1 MIRSF
6 IIGLSIL
13 FFALS
18 GIITFKALEIPV
30 KNTRYQNNQ
39 KGLKIKELSSESED
53 VPGQYTKDQAA
64 NRALVEESRAAI
76 ANLEDEISN
85 KNEETQAKEKKDT
98 KEIEH
103 EPIETLSVTNDK
115 NVSQTI
121 NTIKTAS
128 LFRIERFVV
137 AGSIENREPVDI
149 LNAVSSSTEKIYC
162 FLEARG
168 ITEDTAVSL
177 VWYHGG
183 NKMATVELAIHKG
196 PRWRTYSSKE
206 LKGLRG
212 DWKVELRDVNG
223 SVLET
228 VAFSVE

>member
-13 FFALS
+13 FFVLS
-18 GIITFKALEIPV
+18 GLITFKALEISV

-39 KGLKIKELSSESED
+39 KGLKSKKLSSESED
-53 VPGQYTKDQAA
+53 VSGQYVKDQSA
-64 NRALVEESRAAI
+64 NRALVEESRATI

-85 KNEETQAKEKKDT
+85 KDEETQAKEKKDT
-98 KEIEH
+98 KEIKH
-103 EPIETLSVTNDK
+103 ETIETLSVTNDQYVAQA
-115 NVSQTI
+115 N
-121 NTIKTAS
+121 NTIKTVNI
-128 LFRIERFVV
+128 FRIERFVV
-137 AGSIENREPVDI
+137 AGSIKNREPVDI
-149 LNAVSSSTEKIYC
+149 VNAISSSTEKIFC
-162 FLEARG
+162 FLEARD

-183 NKMATVELAIHKG
+183 NKMATVELAIYKG

-212 DWKVELRDVNG
+212 NWKVELQDVNG

-228 VAFSVE
+228 VTFIVK

>member
-39 KGLKIKELSSESED
+39 KGLRLKELPSESED

-64 NRALVEESRAAI
+64 NRALVEEARTAI
-76 ANLEDEISN
+76 ASLEDEISN

-121 NTIKTAS
+121 NTIKTVS
-128 LFRIERFVV
+128 IFRIERFVV

-149 LNAVSSSTEKIYC
+149 LNAVSSLTEKIYC
-162 FLEARG
+162 FLEARD

-212 DWKVELRDVNG
+212 DWKVELQDVNG

-228 VAFSVE
+228 VTFSVK

>member
-18 GIITFKALEIPV
+18 GLITFKALEIPV

-39 KGLKIKELSSESED
+39 KGLKSKELSSESED
-53 VPGQYTKDQAA
+53 VSGQYTKDQSA
-64 NRALVEESRAAI
+64 NRVLVEESRATI
-76 ANLEDEISN
+76 SNLEDEVSD
-85 KNEETQAKEKKDT
+85 KNEEAQAKEKKDT
-98 KEIEH
+98 KEIKH
-103 EPIETLSVTNDK
+103 ETIETLSATNDQF
-115 NVSQTI
+115 VSQTI
-121 NTIKTAS
+121 NTIKTVIF
-128 LFRIERFVV
+128 FRIERFVV
-137 AGSIENREPVDI
+137 AGSIENREPVGIVND
-149 LNAVSSSTEKIYC
+149 VSSSTEKIYC
-162 FLEARG
+162 FLEARD
-168 ITEDTAVSL
+168 IKEDTAVSL

-183 NKMATVELAIHKG
+183 NKMATVELAIYKG

-212 DWKVELRDVNG
+212 DWKVELQDVNG

-228 VAFSVE
+228 VTFSVR